1 MSFVAR
7 PPNQHRQEKEK
18 TAGRDAAGKSL
29 FSLQI
34 SSLVSSK
41 FHNAENYFSKNRTK
55 ISVKPTKILTTNRI
69 HRSGVNEIALGFSN
83 TPDESRTRTTND
95 G

>member
-7 PPNQHRQEKEK
+7 PPNQCRQENAK
-18 TAGRDAAGKSL
+18 TAGKDAAGKSL

-34 SSLVSSK
+34 SSLVSGK

-55 ISVKPTKILTTNRI
+55 ISLKPTKILTTNRI
-69 HRSGVNEIALGFSN
+69 RRRGVNEIALGFSN
-83 TPDESRTRTTND
+83 TPD
-95 G
+95 

>member
-7 PPNQHRQEKEK
+7 PPNQHRQEKTEIS
-18 TAGRDAAGKSL
+18 GWVVAGKSL

-41 FHNAENYFSKNRTK
+41 FHDAENYFSKNRTK
-55 ISVKPTKILTTNRI
+55 ISVKPTKILTPNRI